1 MTKLLLLIGAS
12 VRTRLRWASRHIY
25 SWLILAPIVVGL
37 GFATVAQVA
46 GQVDPRTLSPFALLC
61 LAAVFDL
68 SVIGISLSRAAAEI
82 YHVRRP
88 ESQFESLPIPHSTH
102 LHAALIARLART
114 TIVAMVVL
122 AIISRFG
129 AGVGS
134 GFRNVLP
141 VALFV
146 LITSLAEVLAA
157 LNWIHWGHKRERL
170 IAIGAALTV
179 LSSAILSG
187 FMLIDILGFRMARND
202 LLWPALSIA
211 SSAMLYIVIR
221 LSHKRWRVTDVEY
234 ANRLQ
239 RGGSMGAFLIRAL
252 TGRFR
257 SLVQAQ
263 VARDLQLTLRGFSSA
278 VYLAVAFA
286 GLWPAALIALLSG
299 DLLPVATMGTGWLD
313 ATWLPVVMSIKIACL
328 LAIVS
333 MAALLPVLLG
343 YELPHFWLERATGT
357 TGLDMWQAKVW
368 YARLVSMP
376 APLVVWVAGT
386 LAGKAPLFYALPLL
400 AECLWIWWLVSS
412 IIGALSFEIPARPGL
427 GVILVVMVGLTA
439 GVLTAMAWPVGLL
452 VYVQA
457 MHSLTDRGRARA
469 RYYLTMGED

>member
-1 MTKLLLLIGAS
+1 VTKLLLLIAAS

-37 GFATVAQVA
+37 GFATVAQLA
-46 GQVDPRTLSPFALLC
+46 GQFDPRSLKPSVLLC
-61 LAAVFDL
+61 LAAAFDL
-68 SVIGISLSRAAAEI
+68 SVIGISLSRATAEI

-88 ESQFESLPIPHSTH
+88 ESQFEALPIAHATH

-114 TIVAMVVL
+114 AIVALVVL

-129 AGVGS
+129 PGLVEGL
-134 GFRNVLP
+134 RIVLP
-141 VALFV
+141 LALFV
-146 LITSLAEVLAA
+146 LLTALAEMLAA

-170 IAIGAALTV
+170 IAFGAAVTV
-179 LSSAILSG
+179 LSTALLAG
-187 FMLIDILGFRMARND
+187 LMVMDILGFSRPRNNV
-202 LLWPALSIA
+202 LWPALSIA
-211 SSAMLYIVIR
+211 SAAMLYLLIR
-221 LSHKRWRVTDVEY
+221 ISHARWRASDVEY

-239 RGGSMGAFLIRAL
+239 RGGRAGVVLIRAL
-252 TGRFR
+252 TSRLGSIVR
-257 SLVQAQ
+257 AQ

-286 GLWPAALIALLSG
+286 VLWPAALITLLTS
-299 DLLPVATMGTGWLD
+299 DLLPLAHLGTGWLD

-343 YELPHFWLERATGT
+343 YELPHFWLERAAGT

-368 YARLVSMP
+368 YARFVSMP
-376 APLVVWVAGT
+376 APLVVFAAGLLT
-386 LAGKAPLFYALPLL
+386 GKSPMFYALPLL
-400 AECLWIWWLVSS
+400 AECLWMWWLVSS

-452 VYVQA
+452 IYVQA
-457 MHSLTDRGRARA
+457 MHSLTDRGRQRA

>member
-1 MTKLLLLIGAS
+1 
-12 VRTRLRWASRHIY
+12 
-25 SWLILAPIVVGL
+25 VVGL
-37 GFATVAQVA
+37 GFATVAQLA
-46 GQVDPRTLSPFALLC
+46 EQLDPRTLKTFVLLC

-68 SVIGISLSRAAAEI
+68 IVIGISLSRVTAEL

-88 ESQFESLPIPHSTH
+88 ESQFESLPIAHSTH
-102 LHAALIARLART
+102 LHAALVARLTRT
-114 TIVAMVVL
+114 AIVALVVL

-129 AGVGS
+129 AGLIE
-134 GFRNVLP
+134 GFRIALP
-141 VALFV
+141 LVLFV
-146 LITSLAEVLAA
+146 LLTALAEMLAA

-170 IAIGAALTV
+170 IAFGAAVTV
-179 LSSAILSG
+179 LSTGVLAGL
-187 FMLIDILGFRMARND
+187 MLMDILGFSRPRND
-202 LLWPALSIA
+202 LLWPALSTA
-211 SSAMLYIVIR
+211 SAGMLYVLIR
-221 LSHKRWRVTDVEY
+221 ISHKRWRVSDVEY

-239 RGGSMGAFLIRAL
+239 RGGRAGATLIRGL
-252 TGRFR
+252 TRRF
-257 SLVQAQ
+257 SSIVQAQ
-263 VARDLQLTLRGFSSA
+263 VTRDLQLTLRGFSSA

-286 GLWPAALIALLSG
+286 VLWPGALITLLSS
-299 DLLPVATMGTGWLD
+299 DLLPVATLGTGWLD

-343 YELPHFWLERATGT
+343 YELPHFWLERAAGT

-368 YARLVSMP
+368 YARFVSLP
-376 APLVVWVAGT
+376 APFIVFAAGLLT
-386 LAGKAPLFYALPLL
+386 GKAPLFYALPLL

-457 MHSLTDRGRARA
+457 MHSLTDRGRQRA

>member
-37 GFATVAQVA
+37 GFATVAQLA
-46 GQVDPRTLSPFALLC
+46 EQFDPRTLKTFVVLC

-68 SVIGISLSRAAAEI
+68 SVIGISLSRATAEI

-88 ESQFESLPIPHSTH
+88 ESRFESLPISHSTH

-114 TIVAMVVL
+114 TIVALVVL

-129 AGVGS
+129 AGVVE
-134 GFRNVLP
+134 GFRIVLP
-141 VALFV
+141 LFLFV
-146 LITSLAEVLAA
+146 ILTALAEVLAA
-157 LNWIHWGHKRERL
+157 LNWIHWGHKRERV
-170 IAIGAALTV
+170 IALGAAVTV
-179 LSSAILSG
+179 LSSAILAG
-187 FMLIDILGFRMARND
+187 LMLMDILGFSRPRND
-202 LLWPALSIA
+202 LLWSALSLA
-211 SSAMLYIVIR
+211 SAGMLYVLIR
-221 LSHKRWRVTDVEY
+221 LSHGRWRVSNVEY

-239 RGGSMGAFLIRAL
+239 RGGRAGVFLIRAATSRL
-252 TGRFR
+252 G
-257 SLVQAQ
+257 SIVQAQ

-286 GLWPAALIALLSG
+286 VLWPAALIALLSG

-333 MAALLPVLLG
+333 MASLLPVLLG
-343 YELPHFWLERATGT
+343 HELPHFWLERAAGT
-357 TGLDMWQAKVW
+357 TGLDMWRAKVW
-368 YARLVSMP
+368 YARFVSMP
-376 APLVVWVAGT
+376 APLVVWLAGT
-386 LAGKAPLFYALPLL
+386 LTGKAPMFYALPLL
-400 AECLWIWWLVSS
+400 AECLWMWWLVSS

-439 GVLTAMAWPVGLL
+439 GVLAAMAWPVGLL

>member
-1 MTKLLLLIGAS
+1 MAE
-12 VRTRLRWASRHIY
+12 
-25 SWLILAPIVVGL
+25 LAGH
-37 GFATVAQVA
+37 
-46 GQVDPRTLSPFALLC
+46 VDPRALKPFVLLC

-88 ESQFESLPIPHSTH
+88 ESQFESLPISHSTH
-102 LHAALIARLART
+102 MHAALMARLART
-114 TIVAMVVL
+114 TIVALVVL

-129 AGVGS
+129 AGVGG
-134 GFRNVLP
+134 GFRVVFPL
-141 VALFV
+141 ALFV

-170 IAIGAALTV
+170 IAFGAALIV
-179 LSSAILSG
+179 LSSAILAG
-187 FMLIDILGFRMARND
+187 LMLMDTLGFGMARND
-202 LLWPALSIA
+202 LLAPALSIA
-211 SSAMLYIVIR
+211 SAAMLYILIR
-221 LSHKRWRVTDVEY
+221 LSHERWRVSDVEY

-239 RGGSMGAFLIRAL
+239 QGGRAGAFLIRAL
-252 TGRFR
+252 TQRL
-257 SLVQAQ
+257 SSVVQAQ

-286 GLWPAALIALLSG
+286 VLWPAALIALLSG

-333 MAALLPVLLG
+333 MAALLPVLLS
-343 YELPHFWLERATGT
+343 YELPHFWLERAAGT
-357 TGLDMWQAKVW
+357 IGLDMWQAKVW
-368 YARLVSMP
+368 YARFVSLP
-376 APLVVWVAGT
+376 APLVVWVAGMLT
-386 LAGKAPLFYALPLL
+386 GKAPLFYALPLL

-427 GVILVVMVGLTA
+427 GIILAVMVGLTA